1 MGKQVVTSAS
11 VETATDD
18 DTAIVLESN
27 GAPVAPVSSL
37 NF

>member
-1 MGKQVVTSAS
+1 MGKQLVTSAS

-18 DTAIVLESN
+18 DPAIVLESN
-27 GAPVAPVSSL
+27 GASVAAVSSL